1 MDQALRTLTEIAFIV
16 FAIGLP
22 ALLILGR
29 PFIRRWL
36 DIREK
41 QVALGAETAAEKSAQ
56 YVAHGERLEQRV
68 RVVER
73 IVTDRGIDL
82 ATQIEDLRDP
92 AVN

>member
-1 MDQALRTLTEIAFIV
+1 MEHVIDSLSEIVFIV
-16 FAIGLP
+16 VAIGIP
-22 ALLILGR
+22 AVLILGR

-68 RVVER
+68 RVIER
-73 IVTDRGIDL
+73 IVTDRGIDF
-82 ATQIEDLRDP
+82 ASQIEDLRDP